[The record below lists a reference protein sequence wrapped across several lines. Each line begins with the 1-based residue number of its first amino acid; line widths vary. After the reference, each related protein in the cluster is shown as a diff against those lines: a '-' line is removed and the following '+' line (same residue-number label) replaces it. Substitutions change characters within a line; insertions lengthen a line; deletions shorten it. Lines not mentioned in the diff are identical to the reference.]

1 MNSNKIQNI
10 INQGEGISV
19 EFKLAK
25 NEFPNSLFETISAFL
40 NKSGGTI
47 LLGVGDDKKIH
58 GVDEQVADEL
68 SKQIANL
75 SNNPQKL
82 FPSFLLEPQI
92 IEYKNKKLI
101 SIFVPI
107 SSQVHKTSGKIFD
120 RSVDGDFELRTD
132 EQIKQL
138 YIRKSNEYSEN
149 KIYPYLSEKDFAE
162 GVVERVRK
170 IIRIYRPNHPWNEL
184 ADFEFYKTAGLYRK
198 DFITGQSGFT
208 MSALLLFGKPEA
220 IQSVVPHYKV
230 DALLRVENID
240 RYDDR
245 DNIRCNLIESY
256 DRLMSFVAKH
266 LPDKFTMLDIYRS
279 VA

>member
-25 NEFPNSLFETISAFL
+25 NELPNSLFETISAFL

-58 GVDEQVADEL
+58 GVDKQVVDEL

-92 IEYKNKKLI
+92 VEYKDKKLI

-184 ADFEFYKTAGLYRK
+184 SDIEFYKTAGLYRK
-198 DFITGQSGFT
+198 DFISGKSGFT

-220 IQSVVPHYKV
+220 IQSAIPHYKV